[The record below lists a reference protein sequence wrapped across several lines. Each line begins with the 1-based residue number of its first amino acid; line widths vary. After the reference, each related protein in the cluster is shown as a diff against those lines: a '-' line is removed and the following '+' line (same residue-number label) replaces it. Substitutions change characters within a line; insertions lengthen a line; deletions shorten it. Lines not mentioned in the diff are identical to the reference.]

1 MRTRSSAAMAKPTV
15 LIISGSVGAGHD
27 GAARELAARLRNA
40 GVTVDVRDY
49 LDALPRPVRMLLRRG
64 YTGSI
69 RYRPAV
75 MQWLFDSAEQA
86 RWMHLVIH
94 LLCRHARRQVRRW
107 PVDAALVVSVF
118 PFASQTIG
126 QLKQAGELPGVA
138 ITYLTDP
145 APHWLWLHPA
155 VEHHLTVTEI
165 TAAAGLRDYGVQ
177 MRAVGG
183 LVPAEFAKRVSVQTR
198 ATIRESLG
206 LPVVGPVV
214 LVVAGADGMGD
225 ITSTVATLARADI
238 ADVVVLC
245 GRNER
250 LRHEV
255 AKLPRVL
262 ALAWRRD
269 VADIMAASDVLVH
282 NAGGLSLT
290 EAFVSGLPAVTY
302 RPIPGHGRANAQV
315 LAQAGVVAWPQ
326 DDQELVAE
334 VARQC
339 GAERTRGPVDAQP
352 DKAILELLNP
362 ALSQSP
368 VADSLPA

>member
-1 MRTRSSAAMAKPTV
+1 MRTRSSAAVAKPTV

-27 GAARELAARLRNA
+27 GAARELAARLRDT
-40 GVTVDVRDY
+40 GVTVDVRDF
-49 LDALPRPVRMLLRRG
+49 LDALPRPVRVLLRRG

-69 RYRPAV
+69 RYRPSV

-86 RWMHLVIH
+86 RWMQVVIAT
-94 LLCRHARRQVRRW
+94 LCRHARRRVGRW
-107 PVDAALVVSVF
+107 SSGAAMVVSVF
-118 PFASQTIG
+118 PFASQTVG
-126 QLKQAGELPGVA
+126 QLKRAGALPGVTV
-138 ITYLTDP
+138 TYLTDP
-145 APHWLWLHPA
+145 APHRLWLHPA

-165 TAAAGLRDYGVQ
+165 TAAAGLRDYGVR

-214 LVVAGADGMGD
+214 LVSAGSDGMGD

-238 ADVVVLC
+238 ADIMVLC
-245 GRNER
+245 GRNDR
-250 LRHEV
+250 LRQEI
-255 AKLPRVL
+255 AELPRVL
-262 ALAWRRD
+262 ALGWRRD

-302 RPIPGHGRANAQV
+302 RPIPGHGRANARV
-315 LAQAGVVAWPQ
+315 LAQAGVVAWPR
-326 DDQELVAE
+326 DEEELVAE

-339 GAERTRGPVDAQP
+339 GAERTRGPVHAQP
-352 DKAILELLNP
+352 DKAILELLSP
-362 ALSQSP
+362 VAP